1 MGFLCGE
8 RREND
13 CLRVGVEEAMSF
25 VTANVAVVAVA
36 AAIVGDGG
44 GVGLNAEE
52 VIERNVC
59 VE

>member
-8 RREND
+8 RRETD